1 MEKTFVMIK
10 PDGVQRGLIGEI
22 ISRIER
28 KGLKIV
34 AMKMLRISKELAKKH
49 YAEHQG
55 KPFFDSLISYIT
67 SGPVVAMV
75 IEGKEAVKVV
85 RSLVGKTNP
94 IEASPGTIRGD
105 YAMDVGRNV
114 IHASDSI
121 ESANR
126 EIALF
131 FNENE
136 IIEYKKFDEE
146 WIYEK

>member
-1 MEKTFVMIK
+1 
-10 PDGVQRGLIGEI
+10 
-22 ISRIER
+22 
-28 KGLKIV
+28 
-34 AMKMLRISKELAKKH
+34 
-49 YAEHQG
+49 
-55 KPFFDSLISYIT
+55 
-67 SGPVVAMV
+67 
-75 IEGKEAVKVV
+75 
-85 RSLVGKTNP
+85 
-94 IEASPGTIRGD
+94 
-105 YAMDVGRNV
+105 MDVGRNV